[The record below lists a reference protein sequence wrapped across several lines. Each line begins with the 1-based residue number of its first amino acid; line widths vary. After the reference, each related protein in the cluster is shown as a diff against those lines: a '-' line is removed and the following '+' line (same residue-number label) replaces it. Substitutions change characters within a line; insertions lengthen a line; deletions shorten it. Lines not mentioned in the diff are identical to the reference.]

1 VTFQLESVLNTSRE
15 YCTGMITLTCD
26 GRSLSGCLSVL
37 IVPERALQEPGYIKA
52 LTSGASA
59 NAKHEF
65 HALAQM
71 AYFQYQDGEVDVDL
85 FTGSCQILQENN
97 AETLES
103 GLVIYRSGDGTI
115 HIASQQ
121 DSNCK
126 KLLEAANRY
135 CTRWVRLDI

>member
-1 VTFQLESVLNTSRE
+1 
-15 YCTGMITLTCD
+15 MITLTCD
-26 GRSLSGCLSVL
+26 GTSISGCSSVL
-37 IVPERALQEPGYIKA
+37 IVPEIALQEPGYIKA
-52 LTSGASA
+52 LTSGAAA

-71 AYFQYQDGEVDVDL
+71 AYFQYQDGEVNVDL
-85 FTGSCQILQENN
+85 LKGSCQILQENN
-97 AETLES
+97 HQTLES
-103 GLVIYRSGDGTI
+103 GLVIYRGGDGTI
-115 HIASQQ
+115 HIASHR

>member
-1 VTFQLESVLNTSRE
+1 MFQLESVLNTCR
-15 YCTGMITLTCD
+15 YNFNQMITLTCD
-26 GRSLSGCLSVL
+26 GTSISSCSSVV
-37 IVPERALQEPGYIKA
+37 IVPEIALQEPGYIKA
-52 LTSGASA
+52 LTSGAGA

-71 AYFQYQDGEVDVDL
+71 AYFQYQDDELEIDL
-85 FTGSCQILQENN
+85 LKGTCRILKENN
-97 AETLES
+97 DETLES

-115 HIASQQ
+115 HIASHG
-121 DSNCK
+121 DVNCK